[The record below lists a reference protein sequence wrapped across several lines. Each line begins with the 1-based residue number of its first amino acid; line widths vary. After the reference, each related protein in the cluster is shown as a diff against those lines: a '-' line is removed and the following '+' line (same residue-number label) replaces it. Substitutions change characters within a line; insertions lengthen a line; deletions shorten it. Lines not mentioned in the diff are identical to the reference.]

1 MTKWL
6 TLLYYKCIQPYLFP
20 HDEESDQ
27 DHRNL
32 HLRKIQL
39 AGHDIQNTELP
50 IAKRVDAAY
59 VLGILSYTGGYAAAR
74 EGGEFMQ
81 TMVDFLNTPNL
92 SDAQITTVL
101 EGLSGVC
108 HLHVSNQLLAHSMGL
123 LNILQFFVS
132 PTSQLSTKAKLWSCY
147 LLNILCCNIPVIKSL
162 KSSPGLQ
169 VNLESLQNLNNWTS
183 WDKNYAE
190 ELLYILEFWPPSYK
204 P

>member
-59 VLGILSYTGGYAAAR
+59 VLGILSYTG
-74 EGGEFMQ
+74 EFTYELRHVSIMNKLLKQ
-81 TMVDFLNTPNL
+81 VKIYNF
-92 SDAQITTVL
+92 
-101 EGLSGVC
+101 C